1 MFMVWMILY
10 YYVIYFNN
18 KDGNFNSDV
27 VYGVFYYEIVES
39 IIIVLGRNF
48 YKSIKIL

>member
-1 MFMVWMILY
+1 MFMVWMIL
-10 YYVIYFNN
+10 YVIYFNN
-18 KDGNFNSDV
+18 KDGNFNNDV

-39 IIIVLGRNF
+39 IIIVLERNL